1 MTRIQSVFLLV
12 LLALSASFVQAQ
24 QASGLTV
31 GISDARTLKVQR
43 KVDQLFE
50 RGEYDRAYFIY
61 RNQLA
66 PLGDK
71 YAQYM
76 VGFMHLTGKG
86 VAEDP
91 VTASAWYRL
100 AAERQTP
107 QFVAVRDMLL
117 EDMSPEQRQQS
128 DQMFVE
134 IRRNYSDLIIL
145 LNSIKRNVRDTRPTT
160 GSRLRTSSP
169 MTVIDAKSP
178 NQAQSSAI
186 FYGRIE
192 SELEANLVMLAE
204 IGEFSDLETDPT
216 RVDIDE
222 VERRVNERLGLV
234 AD

>member
-1 MTRIQSVFLLV
+1 
-12 LLALSASFVQAQ
+12 
-24 QASGLTV
+24 
-31 GISDARTLKVQR
+31 
-43 KVDQLFE
+43 
-50 RGEYDRAYFIY
+50 
-61 RNQLA
+61 
-66 PLGDK
+66 
-71 YAQYM
+71 
-76 VGFMHLTGKG
+76 
-86 VAEDP
+86 
-91 VTASAWYRL
+91 
-100 AAERQTP
+100 
-107 QFVAVRDMLL
+107 MLL

-216 RVDIDE
+216 RVDVDE